1 GPRSLQK
8 SKQLDPSIS
17 LAPEIS
23 IPVKYV
29 PVKGLSKFDGAK
41 LCPEYRSRI
50 SELRHR
56 KSTFSGRDC
65 PAMLQTMLQQKAKS
79 RQVRYRNV
87 DFGPRGADSHMTI
100 RPFLT
105 RNPAQSVEDP
115 GDAVLEQPSA

>member
-65 PAMLQTMLQQKAKS
+65 PVMLHTMLQQKAKS
-79 RQVRYRNV
+79 RLV
-87 DFGPRGADSHMTI
+87 FGNWLFGALP
-100 RPFLT
+100 RPFVSEAAP
-105 RNPAQSVEDP
+105 RD
-115 GDAVLEQPSA
+115 DVLVQRCPPSPRIAANLRHD